1 MIYLPPLRRLLLPA
15 TIFLAIVVFYRSSF
29 STTSLPSF
37 ILHPP
42 PPPSE
47 GIRVPFTDVQP
58 EVFPAFDA
66 AAHHLIPSTN
76 FYYDLYE
83 SSNGSISTWSS
94 QKPIDQP
101 ALNILWQCPVQAN
114 RYTNHIRIPAIV
126 RNITQIPPEPLK
138 PENRVFWNPTIISL
152 PYWAENQYL
161 VVSRIVTAGNH
172 QENVMC
178 EANVCYVGPA
188 EDAKPREKP
197 CTEDDL
203 KLLGPAGG
211 MRCASTPIAL
221 NVPPTPAEQCYGKYG
236 SYVDVPGFHDPRI
249 FWSGKG
255 EPLMM
260 VNTQSRYTCFGLWML
275 DLRSLHPPLQD
286 LLASSPQHPSLGPLK
301 SYSSLT
307 ELTRN
312 PPSTRANIEKN
323 WFLFFPPTGE
333 SYIHY
338 DLSNPRNTSA
348 RGRTFAKLLGNGFTT
363 ANLTDPSE
371 LPCLLDT
378 EATETDE
385 AKKGGTWHQATNS
398 LRLVL
403 CERKDPQCRPTP
415 ENTVFF
421 AVIHRKFP
429 NYLRLPLRYERHFM
443 VWSASPP
450 FSMLGISQ
458 HPILMANETA
468 SGWTESNNWDDD
480 PGNVALVSH
489 NKLHRNST
497 EPYGGKGYWAYF
509 TYTVSIAFAW
519 ARTGMEEVGE
529 MNWGFLDDEVVLG
542 IGIDDKGQGFA
553 RARAGD
559 LVQCLRACPGRA
571 EAGGDDR

>member
-1 MIYLPPLRRLLLPA
+1 MLVLRALTSIPRVVISKLLILLTRNINKSYSAARPLNTLPLFWDASHVLKMIYLPPLRRLLLPA

-260 VNTQSRYTCFGLWML
+260 VNTQYVEGDILPSMYADVVAGPGTPASASGC
-275 DLRSLHPPLQD
+275 STSEAYIHPCKTSSPPLHNTHP
-286 LLASSPQHPSLGPLK
+286 LARSNHTLASPSSPATLPQPGPISKRTGFSSSPQQ
-301 SYSSLT
+301 
-307 ELTRN
+307 
-312 PPSTRANIEKN
+312 
-323 WFLFFPPTGE
+323 
-333 SYIHY
+333 
-338 DLSNPRNTSA
+338 
-348 RGRTFAKLLGNGFTT
+348 
-363 ANLTDPSE
+363 ANLTS
-371 LPCLLDT
+371 T
-378 EATETDE
+378 TI
-385 AKKGGTWHQATNS
+385 S
-398 LRLVL
+398 
-403 CERKDPQCRPTP
+403 PTP
-415 ENTVFF
+415 ATPLP
-421 AVIHRKFP
+421 AAAPSP
-429 NYLRLPLRYERHFM
+429 NC
-443 VWSASPP
+443 SA
-450 FSMLGISQ
+450 
-458 HPILMANETA
+458 TA
-468 SGWTESNNWDDD
+468 SQ
-480 PGNVALVSH
+480 P
-489 NKLHRNST
+489 
-497 EPYGGKGYWAYF
+497 P
-509 TYTVSIAFAW
+509 I
-519 ARTGMEEVGE
+519 
-529 MNWGFLDDEVVLG
+529 
-542 IGIDDKGQGFA
+542 
-553 RARAGD
+553 
-559 LVQCLRACPGRA
+559 
-571 EAGGDDR
+571 